1 MTFGAQAIQTGNAH
15 VIIAGGMESMSQTP
29 YYLSKYRTGVKMGHQ
44 QLIDG
49 IIIDGLWDPYHQ
61 FLMGDAAE
69 LCAKSYGISREEQD
83 EYAISSYKRA
93 IQAAQN
99 GILSEYGVSINP
111 KSSHGVDQHTES
123 HHHPYF
129 DENLQRFDESKLRK
143 LKPVFKTSD
152 GTVTAGNASG
162 ISDGACAL
170 VLVSGEKISEFD
182 IQPLAKII
190 SFADAQQDSEKFTTS
205 PSLAIRKA
213 LDLACLSIE
222 EIDVFEINEAFAVVA
237 LANQKL
243 LRLPSDKLNI
253 LGGSVALG
261 HPLGW

>member
-1 MTFGAQAIQTGNAH
+1 VIFGSQAIQTGNAH
-15 VIIAGGMESMSQTP
+15 IIVVGGMESMSQTP
-29 YYLSKYRTGVKMGHQ
+29 YYLPKYRTGVKMGHQ

-49 IIIDGLWDPYHQ
+49 IIVDGLWDPYHQ

-69 LCAKSYGISREEQD
+69 LCAKNYGISREEQD
-83 EYAISSYKRA
+83 EYAILSYKRA
-93 IQAAQN
+93 IEAAQS
-99 GILSEYGVSINP
+99 GVLGEYGVSINP
-111 KSSHGVDQHTES
+111 KGAHGGVGQHTES
-123 HHHPYF
+123 SPSYF

-143 LKPVFKTSD
+143 LKPVFKAID

-170 VLVSGEKISEFD
+170 VLVSGKKSSEFD
-182 IQPLAKII
+182 LQPLAKII

-213 LDLACLSIE
+213 LDLACLSTG

-243 LRLPSDKLNI
+243 LKLPSDKLNI